1 MKKRIKGFAKKLL
14 KNIILDPKEINKN
27 KKYARKNRTC
37 SVSNK

>member
-14 KNIILDPKEINKN
+14 RNIILDPKEINKN
-27 KKYARKNRTC
+27 KKYVRENCTH

>member
-14 KNIILDPKEINKN
+14 RNIILDPKEINKN
-27 KKYARKNRTC
+27 KKYVRENRTC

>member
-14 KNIILDPKEINKN
+14 KNIILDPREINKD
-27 KKYARKNRTC
+27 KKYARKNCTH